1 MMPKALA
8 FLLALAAPLAL
19 AQPAPIVAHAKSGPF
34 DAVKED
40 LVLAIQA
47 QGLVIDHTSHI
58 GAMLDRTGKDLGAV
72 RRVYLKAEALQFC
85 SASVSRRTMEADPLN
100 IAYCPYV
107 IALYVR
113 PEEPNTVRVVY
124 RRTLPVVDELL
135 ARIVKEALD
144 LK

>member
-1 MMPKALA
+1 MTVRLLA
-8 FLLALAAPLAL
+8 FALALAAPLAL
-19 AQPAPIVAHAKSGPF
+19 AQPAPNVAHAKSGPF

-40 LVLAIQA
+40 LVLAIQG

-58 GAMLDRTGKDLGAV
+58 GAMLDRTAKDLGAA

-113 PEEPNTVRVVY
+113 PEEPNTVRVVH

-135 ARIVKEALD
+135 GRIVKEALD

>member
-1 MMPKALA
+1 MRILALII
-8 FLLALAAPLAL
+8 ALAAPLAM
-19 AQPAPIVAHAKSGPF
+19 AQPAHIVAYAKSGQF

-40 LVLAIQA
+40 LVLAIQG

-58 GAMLDRTGKDLGAV
+58 GAMLDRTGKDLGAG

-107 IALYVR
+107 IALYAR

-135 ARIVKEALD
+135 ERIVKEALD

>member
-1 MMPKALA
+1 MKHMAVALA
-8 FLLALAAPLAL
+8 LVAPLAM
-19 AQPAPIVAHAKSGPF
+19 AQPAPIVAHAKSGQF

-40 LVLAIQA
+40 LVLAIQG

-58 GAMLDRTGKDLGAV
+58 GAMLDRTGKDLGAK
-72 RRVYLKAEALQFC
+72 RRIYHQAEALLFC

-107 IALYVR
+107 IAMYVR

-124 RRTLPVVDELL
+124 RRTLPIVDELL
-135 ARIVKEALD
+135 ERIVREALD
-144 LK
+144 LR